1 MALESL
7 TGASIKCFVS
17 NCKSEDS
24 NHTVPEGCTEGW
36 AGRGDGGRVRVC
48 NGERQEG
55 RAGVL
60 GGSQAAW
67 CGSEVA

>member
-1 MALESL
+1 M
-7 TGASIKCFVS
+7 FVIS
-17 NCKSEDS
+17 CISE
-24 NHTVPEGCTEGW
+24 HREYAVPEGCKVGW
-36 AGRGDGGRVRVC
+36 AGRGDGGMVKVC